1 MKNVSLLICAILVCL
16 FFSGATAQKNVTTTR
31 QASGFNAVSVSSGVD
46 LYITQGSNESVKIE
60 ADEDFQ
66 KYVIVKVQNGT
77 LEIYIEPNHS
87 GAINITSLFKKM
99 SLTNKLKA
107 YVTLPD
113 LTKLN
118 ASGGSDVYSQGNWKV
133 NALKMVATG
142 GSDIKFELQGAVLE
156 TTATGGSDLTLK
168 GKINSLTTSA
178 SGGSDVMAGDLQ
190 TDKAIVTA
198 SGGSDVTVNVTSQL
212 DAKANGGSDIYY
224 KGNPAKIS
232 RDSSGGSD
240 ITKKN

>member
-1 MKNVSLLICAILVCL
+1 MKNVSFMISFLLVCFL
-16 FFSGATAQKNVTTTR
+16 VTGAAAQKNTTTTR
-31 QASGFNAVSVSSGVD
+31 QASGFKAVSVSSGVD
-46 LYITQGSNESVKIE
+46 LYITQGSKESVKIE

-66 KYVIVKVQNGT
+66 QYVITKVQNGT
-77 LEIYIEPNHS
+77 LEIYIEKDHNA
-87 GAINITSLFKKM
+87 GMGILNLFKKI
-99 SLTNKLKA
+99 SQTNKLRA

-118 ASGGSDVYSQGNWKV
+118 ASGGSDIYSQGSWKV
-133 NALKMVATG
+133 NALKIVATG
-142 GSDIKFELQGAVLE
+142 GSDVKFELQGAVLE
-156 TTATGGSDLTLK
+156 TSATGGSDLTLK